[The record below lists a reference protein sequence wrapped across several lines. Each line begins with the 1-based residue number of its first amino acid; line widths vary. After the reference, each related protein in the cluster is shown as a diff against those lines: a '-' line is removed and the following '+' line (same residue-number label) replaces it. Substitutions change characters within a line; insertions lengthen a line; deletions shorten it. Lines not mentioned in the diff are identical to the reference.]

1 VPDQN
6 NESTRRQFFNTAS
19 SGLLI
24 VAPSVAFGSQANS
37 TVEFGLLGCGNR
49 GSWIAPMF
57 IEHTGARVVA
67 AADVV
72 RANLDGIGQKYN
84 VGASRAYY
92 GPDAYRELAN
102 SKVDAVVIETPPYF
116 HPLHARTAVAAGKH
130 VYLAKPV
137 AVDVPGCG
145 DIMDAGR
152 AAESRNLSFWIDFQ
166 MRAQESFQEAAARV
180 HRGDIGK
187 PVFGQSYFH
196 GARSGLTKKYEGLD
210 PELVRLKNFYSDR
223 ELGGDILVEQG
234 IHVIDGMNW
243 FMQGHPVKAFGTGG
257 HGDWTGTPQ
266 EIPNQTGW
274 DHYAVTYWYPN
285 GAHVICS
292 EAQLGQTTGGIV
304 TNCFGIHGTL
314 ETRYNGLL
322 RLYGKNPW
330 PGVEKD
336 KTMDQGTANN
346 IKTFIRSIREG
357 KPVNNAA
364 SAVESTL
371 SGILGRDAALSESVL
386 TWDELLKSQKRYEV
400 NLKLRW

>member
-1 VPDQN
+1 MSHQQGPSSRRAFLFVPP
-6 NESTRRQFFNTAS
+6 A
-19 SGLLI
+19 
-24 VAPSVAFGSQANS
+24 VAFGYQANS
-37 TVEFGLLGCGNR
+37 TVEFGLIGCGNR

-57 IEHTGARVVA
+57 IEHAGARLVA

-72 RANLDGIGQKYN
+72 RANLDGIRAKYN
-84 VGASRAYY
+84 LAGGRAYY
-92 GPDAYRELAN
+92 GPDAYRELAE
-102 SKVDAVVIETPPYF
+102 SKVDAVVIETPPYY
-116 HPLHARTAVAAGKH
+116 HPVHARTAVAAGKH

-137 AVDVPGCG
+137 GVDVPGCR
-145 DIMDAGR
+145 DVADAGR
-152 AAESRNLSFWIDFQ
+152 AAERRNLSFWIDFQ

-196 GARSGLTKKYEGLD
+196 GARSGLTRKYEGLD
-210 PELVRLKNFYSDR
+210 PELVRLKNFYTDL

-257 HGDWTGTPQ
+257 LGDWTGTQ
-266 EIPNQTGW
+266 QDMGKTGW
-274 DHYAVTYWYPN
+274 DHYAVTYWYPD

-292 EAQLGQTTGGIV
+292 EAQLGKTTGGIV

-322 RLYGKNPW
+322 RIYGDTPW
-330 PGVEKD
+330 AGVEKD

-346 IKTFIRSIREG
+346 IKAFIRSIRES
-357 KPVNNAA
+357 KPVNNA
-364 SAVESTL
+364 STAVESTL
-371 SGILGRDAALSESVL
+371 SGILGREAALRESVV
-386 TWDELLKSQKRYEV
+386 TWDEMLKSQKRVEV